1 MEKQKHFSLLS
12 LVISGALYGASP
24 AMASPLLDSDLA
36 SFTVLGVL
44 TERNIPTS
52 AIGENVGDR
61 LSQGTHAISRFK
73 SSSDNAASDLQ
84 FTNVL
89 GNDGTSLAQ
98 LAQSPLSTAIP
109 NPGSASP
116 PTQRDK
122 RSETPSRDDT
132 RKDLCARAQANA
144 DAVTLDQDAL
154 AEICKDIP
162 AGNGGQDVATTPGG
176 AGDTALPPPASDN
189 RGDGDSTGRGLN
201 GRPDATASPGQARD
215 IVALPLALAND
226 AGSSVPEPATLVL
239 LLVGLAGVGY
249 SRRRAT

>member
-1 MEKQKHFSLLS
+1 MEKQKYFSLLS

-44 TERNIPTS
+44 TEQSIPTS
-52 AIGENVGDR
+52 AFGENVGDR
-61 LSQGTHAISRFK
+61 SSQGTHAISRFK
-73 SSSDNAASDLQ
+73 HSSDNAASDLQ
-84 FTNVL
+84 FANVL
-89 GNDGTSLAQ
+89 GNDGSLLT
-98 LAQSPLSTAIP
+98 LAQS

-132 RKDLCARAQANA
+132 RKDLCARAQTNT
-144 DAVTLDQDAL
+144 DAVTWDQDAL
-154 AEICKDIP
+154 ADICKDIP

-176 AGDTALPPPASDN
+176 TGDTALPPPASDN
-189 RGDGDSTGRGLN
+189 RGGGDNTGGGLN

-215 IVALPLALAND
+215 IVTLPLALAND

>member
-1 MEKQKHFSLLS
+1 MEKQKYFSLLS
-12 LVISGALYGASP
+12 LAVSGALYGASP

-36 SFTVLGVL
+36 SFTVLGAL

-89 GNDGTSLAQ
+89 GNDGSLLT
-98 LAQSPLSTAIP
+98 LAQS

-122 RSETPSRDDT
+122 QSETPSHDDT

-144 DAVTLDQDAL
+144 DAATLDQDAL
-154 AEICKDIP
+154 ANICRDIP

-176 AGDTALPPPASDN
+176 TGDTALPPPASDN
-189 RGDGDSTGRGLN
+189 RGGSDNTVGLN

-215 IVALPLALAND
+215 IGTLPLALAND